1 MTTTLRL
8 LLPRATRDQ
17 SIIVNTTT
25 STIPPSISSNRRVV
39 PFSIPT
45 EWLVELFV
53 FNGTLYF
60 ETTEEQTA
68 YCHLLGVCLKPRSAI
83 EEDAFQKDA
92 NHSMGYKHP
101 SNFVCFLIFIV
112 NINRLLGNT
121 QSEIISTQDLVI
133 THVNQTAKLSCIIK
147 NRNQRHVT
155 WSRIHLINETQKLT
169 YFLYID
175 LLKYTSLSRY
185 HLTCIV
191 DQDNKEYWNLEIYQ
205 VHLSDQGYYS
215 CVLAAVRPISKLFHL
230 RVIGSTFDMQREQ
243 MISSLSLIDRSVST
257 NLLIIILL
265 FTI

>member
-83 EEDAFQKDA
+83 EEDAFQKGWLTVDGFVGKSDHHKLLQL
-92 NHSMGYKHP
+92 NQCRFHP
-101 SNFVCFLIFIV
+101 NPLIFI
-112 NINRLLGNT
+112 R
-121 QSEIISTQDLVI
+121 
-133 THVNQTAKLSCIIK
+133 KLIE
-147 NRNQRHVT
+147 NRNNMHAPLTSHVA
-155 WSRIHLINETQKLT
+155 SILINAFKQPL
-169 YFLYID
+169 
-175 LLKYTSLSRY
+175 
-185 HLTCIV
+185 
-191 DQDNKEYWNLEIYQ
+191 
-205 VHLSDQGYYS
+205 
-215 CVLAAVRPISKLFHL
+215 
-230 RVIGSTFDMQREQ
+230 
-243 MISSLSLIDRSVST
+243 
-257 NLLIIILL
+257 
-265 FTI
+265 